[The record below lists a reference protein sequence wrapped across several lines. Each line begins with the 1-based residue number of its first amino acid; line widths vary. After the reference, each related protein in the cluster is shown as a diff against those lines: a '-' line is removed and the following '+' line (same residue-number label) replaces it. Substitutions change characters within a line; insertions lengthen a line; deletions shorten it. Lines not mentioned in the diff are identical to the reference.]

1 MRLKETSF
9 KYKTMFVLI
18 NILMCFCGV
27 VMCLSS
33 SPVQSV
39 IFLILSFCCAAIILF
54 MFHVEFIGLIFIIIY
69 VGAIAVLFLFVIM
82 MLNVKNQDTNENNE
96 NYYKFDGVISSI
108 VIGSFSIPSFFIY
121 KYIYYVQYGS
131 YKEKFFLT
139 FLEIDNTSEV
149 TFLIDELL
157 NIEVIGQVLFNNY
170 IVCVLLAGIILL
182 IALVGSIVLTL
193 KFNNSEKS
201 QIANRQLARNENFIT
216 FFK

>member
-1 MRLKETSF
+1 
-9 KYKTMFVLI
+9 MFILI

-27 VMCLSS
+27 VMCLSA

-39 IFLILSFCCAAIILF
+39 IFLILSFCCATIILF

-82 MLNVKNQDTNENNE
+82 MLNVKNQDTKENNE
-96 NYYKFDGVISSI
+96 DNYTFDTVISSI
-108 VIGSFSIPSFFIY
+108 IVGTALIPSIFFY
-121 KYIYYVQYGS
+121 KFLYYSQYGS
-131 YKEKFFLT
+131 YEEKSFLV
-139 FLEIDNTSEV
+139 FLETDINSEV
-149 TFLIDELL
+149 TFLVDELL

-170 IVCVLLAGIILL
+170 MLCVLLAGIILL
-182 IALVGSIVLTL
+182 VALVGSIVLTL

-201 QIANRQLARNENFIT
+201 QIANRQLARNDNFIT

>member
-1 MRLKETSF
+1 
-9 KYKTMFVLI
+9 
-18 NILMCFCGV
+18 
-27 VMCLSS
+27 MCLSS

-82 MLNVKNQDTNENNE
+82 MLNVKNQDVKENNE
-96 NYYKFDGVISSI
+96 SYSFDTVISSI
-108 VIGSFSIPSFFIY
+108 LLGACFIPSFFIY
-121 KYIYYVQYGS
+121 KYIYYLQYGS
-131 YKEKFFLT
+131 YKDKFFLI
-139 FLEIDNTSEV
+139 FLETESNSEFV
-149 TFLIDELL
+149 FLIDELL
-157 NIEVIGQVLFNNY
+157 NIEIIGQVLFNYY

-201 QIANRQLARNENFIT
+201 QIANRQLARNDNFIT

>member
-1 MRLKETSF
+1 
-9 KYKTMFVLI
+9 MFVLI

-82 MLNVKNQDTNENNE
+82 MLNVKNQDTRENNE
-96 NYYKFDGVISSI
+96 NYYRFDTLVSSI
-108 VIGSFSIPSFFIY
+108 IIGAFSIPSFFVY
-121 KYIYYVQYGS
+121 KYIYYLQYGS
-131 YKEKFFLT
+131 YKEKSFLI
-139 FLEIDNTSEV
+139 FLETDNTSEI

-170 IVCVLLAGIILL
+170 MVCVLLAGIILL
-182 IALVGSIVLTL
+182 VALVGSIVLTL

-201 QIANRQLARNENFIT
+201 QITNRQLARNENFIT

>member
-1 MRLKETSF
+1 
-9 KYKTMFVLI
+9 
-18 NILMCFCGV
+18 
-27 VMCLSS
+27 MCLSS

-39 IFLILSFCCAAIILF
+39 IFLILCFCCAAIILF

-82 MLNVKNQDTNENNE
+82 MLNVKNQDIKENTE
-96 NYYKFDGVISSI
+96 NSYKFDTVVSSI
-108 VIGSFSIPSFFIY
+108 LIGVVSIPSFFLY
-121 KYIYYVQYGS
+121 KYISYIQYGS
-131 YKEKFFLT
+131 YKEKSFLI
-139 FLEIDNTSEV
+139 FLETDNTSEV
-149 TFLIDELL
+149 TYLIDELL

-170 IVCVLLAGIILL
+170 MICVLLAGIILL
-182 IALVGSIVLTL
+182 VALVGSIVLTL

>member
-1 MRLKETSF
+1 
-9 KYKTMFVLI
+9 
-18 NILMCFCGV
+18 
-27 VMCLSS
+27 MCLSS

-82 MLNVKNQDTNENNE
+82 MLNVKNQDVNENTE
-96 NYYKFDGVISSI
+96 NNYEFDTVISSI
-108 VIGSFSIPSFFIY
+108 LIGAFSIPSFFIY
-121 KYIYYVQYGS
+121 KYIYYLQYGS
-131 YKEKFFLT
+131 YKEKSFLI
-139 FLEIDNTSEV
+139 FLETDDNISELP
-149 TFLIDELL
+149 FLIDELL

-170 IVCVLLAGIILL
+170 MVCVLLAGIILL
-182 IALVGSIVLTL
+182 VALVGSIVLTL

>member
-1 MRLKETSF
+1 
-9 KYKTMFVLI
+9 
-18 NILMCFCGV
+18 MCF
-27 VMCLSS
+27 SS

-82 MLNVKNQDTNENNE
+82 MLNVKNQDANENNE
-96 NYYKFDGVISSI
+96 NSYRFDGVISSI

-121 KYIYYVQYGS
+121 KYIYYLQYGS
-131 YKEKFFLT
+131 YKEKSFLI
-139 FLEIDNTSEV
+139 FLETDNTSEV

-170 IVCVLLAGIILL
+170 MICVLLAGIILL

>member
-1 MRLKETSF
+1 
-9 KYKTMFVLI
+9 
-18 NILMCFCGV
+18 
-27 VMCLSS
+27 MCLSS

-82 MLNVKNQDTNENNE
+82 MLNVKNDGVKENNE
-96 NYYKFDGVISSI
+96 SSYTFDTVISSI
-108 VIGSFSIPSFFIY
+108 VIGACFVPSFFIY
-121 KYIYYVQYGS
+121 KYIYYLQYGS
-131 YKEKFFLT
+131 YKDKSFLI
-139 FLEIDNTSEV
+139 FLEVESNSEFV
-149 TFLIDELL
+149 FLIDELL
-157 NIEVIGQVLFNNY
+157 NIEIIGQVLFNYY

-201 QIANRQLARNENFIT
+201 QIANRQLARNDNFIT

>member
-1 MRLKETSF
+1 
-9 KYKTMFVLI
+9 
-18 NILMCFCGV
+18 
-27 VMCLSS
+27 MCLSS

-82 MLNVKNQDTNENNE
+82 MLNVKNQDVNENTE
-96 NYYKFDGVISSI
+96 NNYEFDTVISSI
-108 VIGSFSIPSFFIY
+108 LIGAFSIPSFFIY
-121 KYIYYVQYGS
+121 KYIYYLQYGS
-131 YKEKFFLT
+131 YKEKSFLI
-139 FLEIDNTSEV
+139 FLETDDNISEV
-149 TFLIDELL
+149 PFLIDELL

-170 IVCVLLAGIILL
+170 MICVLLAGIILL
-182 IALVGSIVLTL
+182 VALVGSIVLTL

>member
-1 MRLKETSF
+1 
-9 KYKTMFVLI
+9 
-18 NILMCFCGV
+18 
-27 VMCLSS
+27 MCLSS
-33 SPVQSV
+33 NPVQSV

-82 MLNVKNQDTNENNE
+82 MLNVKNQDVNENTE
-96 NYYKFDGVISSI
+96 NNYEFDTVISSI
-108 VIGSFSIPSFFIY
+108 LVGAFSIPSFFIY
-121 KYIYYVQYGS
+121 KYIYYLQYGS
-131 YKEKFFLT
+131 YKEKSFLI
-139 FLEIDNTSEV
+139 FLETDDNISEV
-149 TFLIDELL
+149 PFLIDELL

-170 IVCVLLAGIILL
+170 MICVLLAGIILL
-182 IALVGSIVLTL
+182 VALVGSIVLTL